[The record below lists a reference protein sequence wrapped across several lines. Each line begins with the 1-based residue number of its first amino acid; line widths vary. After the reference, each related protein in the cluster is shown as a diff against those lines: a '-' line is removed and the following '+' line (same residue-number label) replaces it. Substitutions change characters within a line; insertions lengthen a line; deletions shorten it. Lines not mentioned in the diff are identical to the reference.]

1 MPPFDRARTTYYST
15 LIETMCLSFAVFEIL
30 ACYLSKVADFDP
42 PHLHWT
48 HVGGDPG
55 RILFV

>member
-15 LIETMCLSFAVFEIL
+15 LIETMCLSFAVFEVL

-42 PHLHWT
+42 PHLLGPT
-48 HVGGDPG
+48 
-55 RILFV
+55 